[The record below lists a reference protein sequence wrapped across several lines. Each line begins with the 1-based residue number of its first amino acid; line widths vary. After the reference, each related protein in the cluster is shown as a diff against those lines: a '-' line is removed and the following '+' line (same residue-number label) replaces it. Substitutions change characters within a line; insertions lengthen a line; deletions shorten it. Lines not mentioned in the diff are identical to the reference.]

1 MPRITPA
8 TKGLLTRGTELI
20 LNYTNPAARTI
31 QIVKT
36 GDVDD
41 GGVTLQ
47 ALYARLMDLWKTE
60 ADLPQIPFPIAP
72 ITEEKMDLVNNWDFA
87 DDTTRHLL
95 RDGGW
100 SVRDS
105 SNVATQMWAG
115 IVGLGSMGAADQP
128 YLQQSSTGAAVN
140 FVLQGQI
147 NQAIQILKTGAGA
160 FDYRSYLKLFVREQ
174 GKTYGQSTLNDIG
187 LTSLD
192 YRRYPAPIGNSLD
205 TKITASDATIASTQ
219 PYTGMT
225 LTYFAA
231 NQPRTIGGTSYNYNI
246 VIDGNGGTAEQIYE
260 FAQYKLRQNSDIDAG
275 TGTVTGKTADS
286 LLRFVGDN
294 LITSTGVFIDNY
306 QSADINRITFT
317 DVTSVGRVFPYTAA
331 GTIAFN
337 PVIQSDPSAKYFLFF
352 INPGSGAG
360 DEYGN
365 AGAVIVND
373 AAGVPISGSVSGAAS
388 KSFTFAY
395 DSNVQSGRTSGT
407 DALVICVVVG
417 GSVNGS
423 QFASSGP
430 QTITRST
437 QNVIS
442 VSGVLDRVYA

>member
-1 MPRITPA
+1 MPRITTA
-8 TKGLLTRGTELI
+8 TKGLLTRGTELV
-20 LNYTNPAARTI
+20 LNYTTPTARTI
-31 QIVKT
+31 QLIKT

-72 ITEEKMDLVNNWDFA
+72 ITEEKMDLVNGWDFA
-87 DDTTRHLL
+87 DDTTRYLL

-105 SNVATQMWAG
+105 ANAATQMWAG
-115 IVGLGSMGAADQP
+115 IVGLGSMGATDQP
-128 YLQQSSTGAAVN
+128 YLQQAAAGSAAN

-160 FDYRSYLKLFVREQ
+160 FDRRSYLKLFVREQ
-174 GKTYGQSTLNDIG
+174 GKTYGQSALSDIG

-192 YRRYPAPIGNSLD
+192 YRRYPAPIGNGLD
-205 TKITASDATIASTQ
+205 TKIAVTDATIIGAL

-225 LTYFAA
+225 LTYFAT
-231 NQPRTIGGTSYNYNI
+231 NQARSIGGTSYNYNI
-246 VIDGNGGTAEQIYE
+246 VIDGNGGTAEQIYA
-260 FAQYKLRQNSDIDAG
+260 FAQYKLRQSADIDAG
-275 TGTVTGKTADS
+275 PGTVTGKTADS

-306 QSADINRITFT
+306 QAADINRITFT
-317 DVTSVGRVFPYTAA
+317 DITAVGRIFPYTAA
-331 GTIAFN
+331 GAIVFN
-337 PVIQSDPSAKYFLFF
+337 PVIQADPSARYFLFF
-352 INPGSGAG
+352 VNPGTAAG

-373 AAGVPISGSVSGAAS
+373 AAGAPISGNVSGAAS
-388 KSFTFAY
+388 KSITFAY
-395 DSNVQSGRTSGT
+395 DSNVQSGRTPGT
-407 DALVICVVVG
+407 DAVVICVVVG